1 MMKLTSMRVLL
12 VGLRG
17 VGVEV
22 AKNAILAGV
31 HAMTLHDN
39 EKTEVNF
46 PTNKILCTCVVWL

>member
-1 MMKLTSMRVLL
+1 MRVLL

-31 HAMTLHDN
+31 NAMIISDSTPVEMRDLG
-39 EKTEVNF
+39 
-46 PTNKILCTCVVWL
+46 